1 MREQYADDRQLATA
15 MLERF
20 RTEEYVYT
28 LYPPLLGDDG
38 IDEFLFDS
46 RQGFCEHYAGALT
59 FMLRSA
65 GIPARVVVGYQGAEP
80 NRFDDY
86 LIVYQYNAHAWVEA
100 WFEGEGWQQLDPTA
114 WVAPERIEQGAE
126 MLMRQNEQ
134 SLQDPA
140 FAMLL
145 EMPWLNAMRLR
156 LDSLEYSWS
165 RWVLSYDETTQLEF
179 LEQLLGESRLRWL
192 PAIMVMLVVFMLG
205 AVVVGS
211 NLKGRRRRDPIV
223 GVCLNF
229 MNAFTGTR
237 LERLPGEGAQTYFH
251 RLAAGNPLHRD
262 ALEQCA
268 RAINRLMYDA
278 SPDPTTAWVKHELGM
293 LSQQLKQLR
302 RQLLR
307 NINRSA
313 I

>member
-1 MREQYADDRQLATA
+1 
-15 MLERF
+15 
-20 RTEEYVYT
+20 
-28 LYPPLLGDDG
+28 
-38 IDEFLFDS
+38 
-46 RQGFCEHYAGALT
+46 
-59 FMLRSA
+59 
-65 GIPARVVVGYQGAEP
+65 
-80 NRFDDY
+80 
-86 LIVYQYNAHAWVEA
+86 
-100 WFEGEGWQQLDPTA
+100 
-114 WVAPERIEQGAE
+114 

-211 NLKGRRRRDPIV
+211 NLKGRRRRDPII

-229 MNAFTGTR
+229 MNAFAGTR
-237 LERLPGEGAQTYFH
+237 LERVPGEGAQTYFH
-251 RLAAGNPLHRD
+251 RLAAANPTHRD

-278 SPDPTTAWVKHELGM
+278 SPDPTAAWVKHELGM